1 MGEKILNKEGI
12 IKERTS
18 LYFISS
24 IKTAQHR
31 KIPASYLGYDWFS
44 DLQEHS
50 ELKMGGQRW
59 KGKASWKGIG
69 EGAKPVG
76 PQTTHHLQHKLL

>member
-44 DLQEHS
+44 DL
-50 ELKMGGQRW
+50 
-59 KGKASWKGIG
+59 
-69 EGAKPVG
+69 
-76 PQTTHHLQHKLL
+76 